1 MGRSGI
7 RIRGVILVT
16 PGSVIVPPGSVVV
29 PPGSV
34 VVPTG
39 SVVVPPGSVVTT
51 GSILVSPGSVIT
63 TADGDRRVC
72 CLNRNLYCTGF
83 GLRKQDDMVW
93 SGSSVVIVNPG
104 SVVVPPGSV
113 VVPPGSVVTTG
124 SILVSPGSVITT
136 GMLKKFGLEDS
147 KPMKTSMSTDTK
159 LTKDEEGEY
168 ADNTKNRGMRGS
180 LLYLMKQTALA
191 ISTTKAG
198 YVRAEKACQ
207 QALWMKQALFDYDI
221 RLDDIPIM
229 KILCILFQGQ
239 RVFTI
244 KWPLDALSAYQETS
258 SPYHNELPNP
268 NEINWY
274 LQFERTESNRVIK
287 GELVQLS
294 SNHILTKEALGIN
307 HSRECFLA

>member
-1 MGRSGI
+1 
-7 RIRGVILVT
+7 
-16 PGSVIVPPGSVVV
+16 
-29 PPGSV
+29 
-34 VVPTG
+34 
-39 SVVVPPGSVVTT
+39 
-51 GSILVSPGSVIT
+51 
-63 TADGDRRVC
+63 
-72 CLNRNLYCTGF
+72 
-83 GLRKQDDMVW
+83 
-93 SGSSVVIVNPG
+93 
-104 SVVVPPGSV
+104 
-113 VVPPGSVVTTG
+113 
-124 SILVSPGSVITT
+124 
-136 GMLKKFGLEDS
+136 
-147 KPMKTSMSTDTK
+147 MKTSMSMDTK

-168 ADNTKNRGMRGS
+168 ADNTKNRGMRGDFMDRKITS
-180 LLYLMKQTALA
+180 GICTFMGCCLTSWFSKKQTSLA
-191 ISTTKAG
+191 ISTTKAE
-198 YVRAEKACQ
+198 YVSIEKACQ

-294 SNHILTKEALGIN
+294 SNHILTKEVN
-307 HSRECFLA
+307 KDMKRWE